1 MARPF
6 DPKKLAQQLCPR
18 LFYQLL
24 VRLHADADWG
34 EAASDP
40 DPKAVTRMAA
50 QLSQQRAQDLHIV
63 LQDVHALSDER
74 ALGVLNEEI
83 AWRCKDAELEQ
94 YALQEGRGDRAL
106 WAYLYA
112 PQAFSEGSLFARAEA
127 LAAGPSWQCRSDLP
141 LVALTVD
148 DGLKERLARQL
159 TAFYYPAQG
168 RGRFC
173 HVEHYLRAGASDYF
187 FCYLDNYPDRQI
199 VFDRRGNYRQVQQLQ
214 AFDNVFAF
222 SAIDGTLGTYAR
234 GGRKVHDALQRA
246 FGRAVFDMELDQVEP
261 HERSFR
267 LNHLLNPSTPLP
279 THPDDG
285 IAEVR
290 ICRFRLEPLENS
302 SRAITVSADLSG
314 PAQDIHLA
322 IKRYINLHNVPLHMF
337 SVESVTFKI
346 TLAGQYGQR
355 GKPFRFTL
363 GSGGTCDLKSRPEEI
378 RILGERLLRD
388 WGIAGDDA

>member
-6 DPKKLAQQLCPR
+6 DPRKLAQQLCPR

-34 EAASDP
+34 EVASDP
-40 DPKAVTRMAA
+40 DPRAVSRMAA
-50 QLSQQRAQDLHIV
+50 QLSQQRAQHLQLI
-63 LQDVHALSDER
+63 LQDVHALCDER
-74 ALGVLNEEI
+74 SLGVLNEEI
-83 AWRCKDAELEQ
+83 AWRCREAELEQ

-112 PQAFSEGSLFARAEA
+112 PQAFSEASLFARAEA
-127 LAAGPSWQCRSDLP
+127 LSAGPSWQCRGDLP
-141 LVALTVD
+141 LLALTVD
-148 DGLKERLARQL
+148 DGLKDRLARQL
-159 TAFYYPAQG
+159 TAYYHPSQG
-168 RGRFC
+168 RGRYC

-222 SAIDGTLGTYAR
+222 SAAEGSLGTYAR

-246 FGRAVFDMELDQVEP
+246 FGRAVFDMELEKVGRQ
-261 HERSFR
+261 ERSFK
-267 LNHLLNPSTPLP
+267 LNHLLDPATPLP
-279 THPDDG
+279 TRPDDG

-290 ICRFRLEPLENS
+290 LCRFRLEPLENPG
-302 SRAITVSADLSG
+302 RTLTVAADLRG

-322 IKRYINLHNVPLHMF
+322 VKRYLNLHHIPLHMLR
-337 SVESVTFKI
+337 VESASFKI
-346 TLAGQYGQR
+346 TVAGPLGRR
-355 GKPFRFTL
+355 GKAFRFTVSAG
-363 GSGGTCDLKSRPEEI
+363 GSCDLKSRPEEI

-388 WGIAGDDA
+388 WGIAGDDD